1 MLAQALPAVS
11 VVLHLRHATLSLR
24 AFLNLIQFFVFIFAS
39 HAHIGPTYGH
49 AAPRPLEYMVMP
61 FTTQY
66 AIGREWE
73 DFTRRFSERA
83 SWG

>member
-24 AFLNLIQFFVFIFAS
+24 AFLNLTNFLFLFLHHTHTLAL
-39 HAHIGPTYGH
+39 PT
-49 AAPRPLEYMVMP
+49 ATLRPDLLEYMAMRS
-61 FTTQY
+61 TTQY
-66 AIGREWE
+66 TTGREWE